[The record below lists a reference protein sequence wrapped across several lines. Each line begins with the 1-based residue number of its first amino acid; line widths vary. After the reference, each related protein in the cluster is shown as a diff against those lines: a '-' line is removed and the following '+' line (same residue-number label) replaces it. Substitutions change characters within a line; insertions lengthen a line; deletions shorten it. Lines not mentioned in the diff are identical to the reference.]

1 MNYCGYSS
9 TKPSDFEWLGAIPQ
23 EWDASLVKRWYCVT
37 LGKMLQPNQLSPLDT
52 EEPYLRAANITWSGV
67 DISDVR
73 SMWFT
78 PYDKLKYRLAQGDL
92 LVSEGGD
99 VGRSAIWD
107 GAIEE
112 CYFQNA
118 INRIRERSGG
128 NNRFLYYWMHF
139 LKHIGYIDLICN
151 KSTIAHYTA
160 EKVQD
165 SPCICPSPEE
175 QYAIANFL
183 DRETAKIDTLIDKQE
198 KLIKL
203 LEEKRQAVISHAV
216 TKGLNPDVRM
226 KDSGVEWLGEVPEHW
241 TVTKFGFVKTVL
253 TDFTANGS
261 FADLKK
267 NVEYLEGSGYARL
280 IRLTD
285 LRKNLTESGIWI
297 NELAYNYLSKSALF
311 GGEFLLAN
319 VGAYA
324 GLFWQMPEVKYPA
337 SLAPNMFMAK
347 FDTKKV
353 SQDFMA
359 VIGQSH
365 PVFSQLRLSA
375 TSSAAQPKLNKDD
388 FKAIRF
394 AHPDLKEQCEIV
406 EHIEAET
413 DGLNQIIQQSEKAKQ
428 LLKERR
434 TALISAAVTGKIDV
448 RNVA

>member
-1 MNYCGYSS
+1 
-9 TKPSDFEWLGAIPQ
+9 
-23 EWDASLVKRWYCVT
+23 
-37 LGKMLQPNQLSPLDT
+37 
-52 EEPYLRAANITWSGV
+52 
-67 DISDVR
+67 
-73 SMWFT
+73 
-78 PYDKLKYRLAQGDL
+78 
-92 LVSEGGD
+92 
-99 VGRSAIWD
+99 
-107 GAIEE
+107 
-112 CYFQNA
+112 
-118 INRIRERSGG
+118 
-128 NNRFLYYWMHF
+128 
-139 LKHIGYIDLICN
+139 
-151 KSTIAHYTA
+151 
-160 EKVQD
+160 
-165 SPCICPSPEE
+165 
-175 QYAIANFL
+175 
-183 DRETAKIDTLIDKQE
+183 
-198 KLIKL
+198 
-203 LEEKRQAVISHAV
+203 
-216 TKGLNPDVRM
+216 
-226 KDSGVEWLGEVPEHW
+226 
-241 TVTKFGFVKTVL
+241 
-253 TDFTANGS
+253 
-261 FADLKK
+261 LKK